1 MRHAKSFDTYPPDKL
16 REVSRKAGLAS
27 GKARREKRAEINKI
41 RLEDKAHRENI
52 KELLDVLNV
61 CSSELLRVTRAK
73 RDNMNF

>member
-27 GKARREKRAEINKI
+27 GKARREKRAEINRI

-52 KELLDVLNV
+52 KELLNVLNV
-61 CSSELLRVTRAK
+61 CSTELLRVTRAK
-73 RDNMNF
+73 KDSMRF

>member
-27 GKARREKRAEINKI
+27 GKARREKRAEINRI

-52 KELLDVLNV
+52 KELLNVLNV
-61 CSSELLRVTRAK
+61 CSTELLKVTRAK
-73 RDNMNF
+73 KDSMRF

>member
-27 GKARREKRAEINKI
+27 GKARREKRAEINRI

-52 KELLDVLNV
+52 KELLEVLNV
-61 CSSELLRVTRAK
+61 CSTELLRVTRAK
-73 RDNMNF
+73 KDSMRF

>member
-27 GKARREKRAEINKI
+27 GKARREKRAEINRI

-52 KELLDVLNV
+52 KELLDVLNT
-61 CSSELLRVTRAK
+61 CSTELLRVTRAK
-73 RDNMNF
+73 KDSMRF

>member
-27 GKARREKRAEINKI
+27 GKARREKRAEINRI

-52 KELLDVLNV
+52 KELLEVLNV
-61 CSSELLRVTRAK
+61 CSTELLRVTKAK
-73 RDNMNF
+73 KDSMRF